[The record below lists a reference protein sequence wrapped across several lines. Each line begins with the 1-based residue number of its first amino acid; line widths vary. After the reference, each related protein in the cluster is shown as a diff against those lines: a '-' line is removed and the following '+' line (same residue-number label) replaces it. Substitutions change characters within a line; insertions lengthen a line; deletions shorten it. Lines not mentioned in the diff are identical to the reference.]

1 MHTLLRVTGVLSGV
15 ESSVELGLGFRGWAA
30 PEPVHEPALVVPG
43 HPRRGAVL
51 QVGEGAD
58 RAGAE
63 RGTLAHALGLVQP
76 DRGLAEPVVPRRQL
90 RPIPL
95 VSSVP
100 FGYRTPFIRGS
111 VGSSCSWR
119 SGRRGRTIGCSSST
133 RRARSSHCRWAGPT
147 SPNRTRSSCWRL
159 GGACFGSLIWSS
171 CAC

>member
-15 ESSVELGLGFRGWAA
+15 ESSVVLGLGFRGWAA

-76 DRGLAEPVVPRRQL
+76 DRGLAEPVVQGVADCPDRRDQSFEHQRLAVMYCGVLTSGVRMSRIRLNSDYAEVCVKPRIGGDGL
-90 RPIPL
+90 RSWELL
-95 VSSVP
+95 VGFS
-100 FGYRTPFIRGS
+100 
-111 VGSSCSWR
+111 
-119 SGRRGRTIGCSSST
+119 
-133 RRARSSHCRWAGPT
+133 A
-147 SPNRTRSSCWRL
+147 
-159 GGACFGSLIWSS
+159 
-171 CAC
+171 